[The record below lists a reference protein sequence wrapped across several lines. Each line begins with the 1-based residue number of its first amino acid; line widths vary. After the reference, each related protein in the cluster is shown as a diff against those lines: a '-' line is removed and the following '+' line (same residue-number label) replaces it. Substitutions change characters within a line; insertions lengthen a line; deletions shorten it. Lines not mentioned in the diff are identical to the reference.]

1 MYLIVFRSK
10 NETLRFSSLLSSY
23 NFKNSVI
30 STPKQISTSC
40 GLSCK
45 IDSSALKTA
54 ILILKRRQFYTFVGI
69 FLINDNGYLRAKE
82 NNN

>member
-45 IDSSALKTA
+45 IDAYALENA

-69 FLINDNGYLRAKE
+69 YLISNDKYIKQ
-82 NNN
+82 